1 MRRLQRRDVLKAA
14 GLTAGLGLMAPA
26 LAEAVKLAAPAKPN
40 FIIVFVDDM
49 GYGDVGCFGNKKAK
63 TPVID
68 QMAKEG
74 MKFTS
79 FYAQPVCGPS
89 RSSIMTGCYPL
100 RLARRQN
107 EMAAPHPRLH
117 TKEITIAEVLKPQGY
132 VSGCFGKWDLAG
144 HTQTNY
150 SPELLP
156 RKQGFDYYFGTP
168 SSNDAKVNLIRNE
181 KVIEKNAPMA
191 TLTKRYTDEAIG
203 FIERNKAKPFFVYLP
218 HSMVHVIV
226 DASEDFKGK
235 SASGIYGDC
244 IEEIDSNV
252 GRIIE
257 TLKRL
262 KIEKNTYVIF
272 TSDNGPWWLGGPK
285 WQRKLSRGH
294 SYGGVCGPLRGWKA
308 STWEGGLRVPCVMWA
323 PGKIPAGKTCNELT
337 TTMDMLPTLAKI
349 AGAKPPDDRI
359 IDGGDIS
366 GLMHDQPGAK
376 SPTEVFYYYAFTHL
390 RAVREGKYKLHIP
403 AKAGDWMV
411 ARWDQHSP
419 KKDHVYSGKSPVLYD
434 LDADLGETTDIAA
447 KHPAVVKRLLALAEK
462 ARGDIGDYNRI
473 GNGARFF
480 DPQKKRPDIGRGS
493 IRPKPKKKPRPKTK
507 K

>member
-1 MRRLQRRDVLKAA
+1 M
-14 GLTAGLGLMAPA
+14 TAGSLAGAALTPSL
-26 LAEAVKLAAPAKPN
+26 LAEPKATEAKPN

-68 QMAKEG
+68 QMANEG

-100 RLARRQN
+100 RLARKHN
-107 EMAAPHPRLH
+107 EMATPHPRLH
-117 TKEITIAEVLKPQGY
+117 TKELTIAEVLKPQGY

-144 HTQTNY
+144 HSQTSY

-168 SSNDAKVNLIRNE
+168 SSNDSKVNLIRNE
-181 KVIEKNAPMA
+181 KVIEKNANMA
-191 TLTKRYTDEAIG
+191 SLTKRYTDEAIG
-203 FIERNKAKPFFVYLP
+203 FIERNTDKPFFVYLP
-218 HSMVHVIV
+218 HSMVHVIL
-226 DASEDFKGK
+226 AATKGFEGK
-235 SASGIYGDC
+235 SDSGLYGDC
-244 IEEIDSNV
+244 IEEIDSNL
-252 GRIIE
+252 GRILK

-285 WQRKLSRGH
+285 WQKKKSRGH

-308 STWEGGLRVPCVMWA
+308 TTWEGGLRVPCVMWA
-323 PGKIPAGKTCNELT
+323 PGKIPAGKTCSELT
-337 TTMDMLPTLAKI
+337 TTMDMLPTLAKL
-349 AGAKPPDDRI
+349 ADTKAPTDRI

-366 GLMHDQPGAK
+366 GLMHATPGAK
-376 SPTEVFYYYAFTHL
+376 SPTEVFYYYTFTYL
-390 RAVREGKYKLHIP
+390 RAVRKGKYKLHIP
-403 AKAGDWMV
+403 AQPGDSM
-411 ARWDQHSP
+411 AKRWNKHSP
-419 KKDHVYSGKSPVLYD
+419 KEDHVITGKSPVLYD

-447 KHPAVVKRLLALAEK
+447 QHPMVVKELLALAEK
-462 ARGDIGDYNRI
+462 ARADIGDYNRI
-473 GNGARFF
+473 GKGARFF
-480 DPQKKRPDIGRGS
+480 DPQKNRPDIERSGDAGG
-493 IRPKPKKKPRPKTK
+493 RPKRKKPQK
-507 K
+507 